1 MKPVMT
7 RQGKRRD
14 CRGVAVVEFAMVLPI
29 MLVLMFGIVELGRAV
44 LTRQVMLNVSRE
56 AANLASR
63 GTTMNDAIAAVQMSA
78 APLDLPARG
87 YVILTE
93 VRRDGNNALRI
104 YQQRA
109 LGATP
114 EASRVGVGVGS
125 LASLP
130 ATPTPIPPPGFNLF
144 VAEVF
149 YHSDPITP
157 LGNLLN
163 SAIGDVYY
171 DIAYF

>member
-1 MKPVMT
+1 MKCATQCQCKPAAS
-7 RQGKRRD
+7 
-14 CRGVAVVEFAMVLPI
+14 RGIAIVEFAMVLPI
-29 MLVLMFGIVELGRAV
+29 MLVLMFGVVELGRAV
-44 LTRQVMLNVSRE
+44 LTRQVLLNVSRE

-63 GTTMNDAIAAVQMSA
+63 GTSMGDAIGAVQVSA
-78 APLDLPARG
+78 APLDLPGRG

-93 VRRDGNNALRI
+93 VRRDANNATRI
-104 YQQRA
+104 HQQMG

-114 EASRVGVGVGS
+114 EASRIGAGIGNT
-125 LASLP
+125 ANLP
-130 ATPTPIPPPGFNLF
+130 ATPTPIPPPGFNLY

-171 DIAYF
+171 DIAFF